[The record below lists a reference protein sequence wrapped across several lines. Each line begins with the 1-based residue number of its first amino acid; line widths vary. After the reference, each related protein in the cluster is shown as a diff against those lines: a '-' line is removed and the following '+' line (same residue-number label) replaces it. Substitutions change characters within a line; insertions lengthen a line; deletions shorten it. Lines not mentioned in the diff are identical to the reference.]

1 MNCEKESTSI
11 PDQVRDCRVPN
22 LPDTPNACTD
32 TSLTWNEVQSIH
44 GSRRGI
50 RITPDHATLL
60 LDFGLSRYVNRR
72 EGTRICYEGEGKHG
86 DQIPTAGNAGLLAC
100 LETGRTLTV
109 FERVKPGVWYDRGEH
124 RVTKSTYR
132 FLEVEG
138 RMVYEFVLE
147 PDTEPVLEPVD

>member
-1 MNCEKESTSI
+1 
-11 PDQVRDCRVPN
+11 VRKRGFWAVSKLETGPV
-22 LPDTPNACTD
+22 TD
-32 TSLTWNEVQSIH
+32 PERLTWNEVQAMH

-50 RITPDHATLL
+50 RITPNHASLL

-72 EGTRICYEGEGKHG
+72 ENSRIHYEGEGKHG

-100 LETGRTLTV
+100 LETGRSLTV
-109 FERVKPGVWYDRGEH
+109 FERVKPGEWYDRGEH
-124 RVTKSTYR
+124 RVTAVTYR

-147 PDTEPVLEPVD
+147 PTA

>member
-1 MNCEKESTSI
+1 MMPEH
-11 PDQVRDCRVPN
+11 
-22 LPDTPNACTD
+22 
-32 TSLTWNEVQSIH
+32 LTWNEVQAIH

-50 RITPDHATLL
+50 RITSDHASLL

-72 EGTRICYEGEGKHG
+72 EGSRIFYEGEGKHG
-86 DQIPTAGNAGLLAC
+86 DQAPTAGNAGLLAC

-109 FERVKPGVWYDRGEH
+109 FERVKPGFWYDCGEH
-124 RVTKSTYR
+124 RVTASTYR

-147 PDTEPVLEPVD
+147 PVTESVLGEFA

>member
-1 MNCEKESTSI
+1 M
-11 PDQVRDCRVPN
+11 PD
-22 LPDTPNACTD
+22 LPDLLA
-32 TSLTWNEVQSIH
+32 WNEVQAMH

-50 RITPDHATLL
+50 RITADRASLL

-72 EGTRICYEGEGKHG
+72 EGPKIYYEGEGKHG
-86 DQIPTAGNAGLLAC
+86 DQTPTAGNAGLLAC
-100 LETGRTLTV
+100 LESGRKLIV

-124 RVTKSTYR
+124 RVTAVSYR

-147 PDTEPVLEPVD
+147 PFG